1 VTNATYRRYRD
12 ERHRVLVGSSR
23 SGTQKGNYGGIM
35 GTRQIHSHFKLTI
48 VPVVFAIALVS
59 EASAEIAYVIRGDL
73 GWKQLR
79 RHYDHPRA

>member
-1 VTNATYRRYRD
+1 
-12 ERHRVLVGSSR
+12 
-23 SGTQKGNYGGIM
+23 M